1 MFALR
6 SHWFLFLFL
15 FLEVDAR
22 PTRPTTFISLPLQKF
37 YLRDMLDDHPAIV
50 HHHSVNAALRRYA
63 RMTGRSE
70 PAHEDL
76 FKNLIDRVSTIPP
89 SAVQKRYNREGLDKI
104 LNYVSSNSDKA
115 SAVLSGVK
123 PAKHT
128 AFPSGTGKS
137 GHSHANVTSIPP
149 PDRLVL
155 PSPSICSAKL
165 DKSS

>member
-1 MFALR
+1 VRARYFLKAMFALR

-104 LNYVSSNSDKA
+104 LNY
-115 SAVLSGVK
+115 